1 MNKRPFSVRVVFVLI
16 ALDAL
21 LWLALGLIIAVDAH
35 PALPVQANIKAMMAI
50 LLLVAA
56 VVLLGLS
63 VFLAKRSR
71 VAYYLTLAFFLFA
84 SLLIILDEVGWID
97 LVVLAIQIIPIIL
110 LLKERNW
117 YLHQIA
123 P

>member
-35 PALPVQANIKAMMAI
+35 PALPVQANIKTMMAI
-50 LLLVAA
+50 LSLVAA

-63 VFLAKRSR
+63 MFLAKRSR
-71 VAYYLTLAFFLFA
+71 VAYYLTLAFLLVA
-84 SLLIILDEVGWID
+84 SLLIILDEIGWID

-110 LLKERNW
+110 LLKERTW
-117 YLHQIA
+117 YLQQIA

>member
-35 PALPVQANIKAMMAI
+35 PALPVQANIKTMMAI
-50 LLLVAA
+50 LSLVAA

-63 VFLAKRSR
+63 MFLAKRSR
-71 VAYYLTLAFFLFA
+71 VAYYLTLAFLLVA

-110 LLKERNW
+110 LLKERTW

>member
-1 MNKRPFSVRVVFVLI
+1 MNKRPLSVRVVFLLI
-16 ALDAL
+16 GLDAL

-35 PALPVQANIKAMMAI
+35 PALPVQANIKTMMAI
-50 LLLVAA
+50 LSLVAA

-63 VFLAKRSR
+63 MFLAKRSR
-71 VAYYLTLAFFLFA
+71 VAYYLTLAFLLVA

-97 LVVLAIQIIPIIL
+97 LVVLALQIIPIIL
-110 LLKERNW
+110 LLKERTW
-117 YLHQIA
+117 YLGQIA